1 MSGFYSLIDR
11 SWTQNGGR
19 GTLRFMKVRLIQSPY
34 DTAQYEKRMG
44 KGPSHFLKSGAVERL
59 KALGHEVTAA
69 TVDPRPQFPA
79 EVATSF
85 AVMRGIGDEVRN
97 ALAINAFPL
106 VLAGNCNT
114 SVGTV
119 SGLAP
124 RKVGVLWFDAHAD
137 FNTPES
143 SSTGFVD
150 GMGLAILT
158 GHCWRPLAESLPGY
172 APVPE
177 ANVILAGARDID
189 ALEWER
195 LSKSKITYLSDRD
208 INDDAMERALGEA
221 MDHLAT
227 GVDGIYLHVDLDVY
241 DARIAPANHFRP
253 PGGVAP
259 DRLRDVIEFI
269 VGRIPVVAA
278 YVGSYDPDVDPD
290 GVTLRSG
297 LALIETIV
305 PKALL

>member
-1 MSGFYSLIDR
+1 
-11 SWTQNGGR
+11 
-19 GTLRFMKVRLIQSPY
+19 MKVRLIQAPY
-34 DTAQYEKRMG
+34 DTALYQTRMG
-44 KGPSHFLKSGAVERL
+44 QGPACFLSNGAVDRL
-59 KALGHEVTAA
+59 EALGHEVTVG

-85 AVMRGIGDEVRN
+85 AVMRGVADEVRK
-97 ALAINAFPL
+97 ALAANAFPL
-106 VLAGNCNT
+106 VLAGNCHT

-119 SGLAP
+119 SGMAP
-124 RKVGVLWFDAHAD
+124 RRVGVVWFDAHAD

-158 GHCWRPLAESLPGY
+158 GDCWRPLAESVSGF

-177 ANVILAGARDID
+177 ENVILTGARDFG

-195 LSKSKITYLSDRD
+195 LSRSKITYLSDRD
-208 INDDAMERALGEA
+208 VNDDDINRKLG
-221 MDHLAT
+221 DTLNRLAPR
-227 GVDGIYLHVDLDVY
+227 VDGLYLHVDLDVY
-241 DARIAPANHFRP
+241 DAHIAPANHFRP

-259 DRLRDVIEFI
+259 ERIRDVIEFI
-269 VGRIPVVAA
+269 VCRVPVAA
-278 YVGSYDPDVDPD
+278 AYIGSYDPDVDPN

-297 LALIETIV
+297 LALMETIV
-305 PKALL
+305 SQDGV